1 MEEKRKL
8 SGWANIQQIILLD
21 LKYYDDKNLYSYE
34 EYRQIVPRNVEVPM
48 SKSEMP
54 ETSVIDTNNFIVK
67 KEDNYQLADIITSEL
82 KMIDEEKKELKRK
95 EDAIRETLLKEME
108 DKGIIKISDENISIT
123 YKAPTEKET
132 FRTKDFKKD
141 LPDLYDTYVEFTP
154 VKSSLLIK
162 IK

>member
-1 MEEKRKL
+1 MQENEVKKV
-8 SGWANIQQIILLD
+8 D
-21 LKYYDDKNLYSYE
+21 LYNL
-34 EYRQIVPRNVEVPM
+34 
-48 SKSEMP
+48 
-54 ETSVIDTNNFIVK
+54 IVK

-108 DKGIIKISDENISIT
+108 DKGIIKISDENITIT

-132 FRTKDFKKD
+132 FRTAMFKKD